1 MDNIMS
7 YQSLSSLS
15 VLGLFDGIMGKK
27 HPAEEEAEDTLA
39 TYVLAR
45 DGIIIEVFDL
55 VSPGE
60 DGRNRFPISFDEIDA
75 IRPMTPEENR
85 QYYASLVSN
94 TMRVV
99 PLRAKIASDEN
110 DYESGKVKRPSYY
123 SMQIGKKMRKGVAMK
138 VRGPRDSIHE
148 IVVPESGVPV
158 VIEGPNLF
166 YYLAFRGQSLEDVSG
181 LVVTFEDYKH
191 KQARQ

>member
-1 MDNIMS
+1 MA
-7 YQSLSSLS
+7 YRSLSSFS
-15 VLGLFDGIMGKK
+15 ILGLFEGILGKK
-27 HPAEEEAEDTLA
+27 HPEEGSQDTLA
-39 TYVLAR
+39 TYELAR

-55 VSPGE
+55 ISPGE
-60 DGRNRFPISFDEIDA
+60 DGRNRFTIGFDEIDT
-75 IRPMTPEENR
+75 IRPMTVEDNR

-94 TMRVV
+94 TVRVV
-99 PLRAKIASDEN
+99 PLRVKIASDEN

-123 SMQIGKKMRKGVAMK
+123 SMQIGKKMKNGVAMK

-148 IVVPESGVPV
+148 ITVPEGGVPV

-181 LVVTFEDYKH
+181 LIVTFEDHKH
-191 KQARQ
+191 RQ